1 MEKNILLQFLIL
13 SSSLNTVTVL
23 HCQNPD
29 SHFSQGADSSD
40 IVITIYKGVEVT
52 QLYTTIIKPRG
63 TLWLASLEV
72 TSAARAFAL
81 SAAHVLTGAPRQTR
95 LILLL
100 ETSPDPVSVTTS
112 PQRFMT
118 FSTSLL
124 VHRFDFALH

>member
-1 MEKNILLQFLIL
+1 MSRNLSTLSRAHRGAECGYLATAFLYACV
-13 SSSLNTVTVL
+13 S
-23 HCQNPD
+23 
-29 SHFSQGADSSD
+29 FSVFLTFQ
-40 IVITIYKGVEVT
+40 GVEVT

-112 PQRFMT
+112 PQRFMI

-124 VHRFDFALH
+124 VHWFGFALH